1 MEHPP
6 ADLAPRPR
14 ARILFLADTHLGL
27 DLPAH
32 PRVTRRRRGDDFFA
46 NFDRALAPAREGRVD
61 LVVHGGDVFYRSR
74 IPPDLVTRAFAP
86 LAAVADLGVPVY
98 VVPGNHERSAIP
110 FPLLAAH
117 PRIHV
122 FRTPRTYTLALP
134 GLTLALAGF
143 PFVRGAIREGFA
155 SVVEQTGWRD
165 PPADVRLLCMH
176 QAVEGARVGPVDF
189 TFRDGDDVVRT
200 RDIPQGFA
208 AVLSGHIHRAQ
219 RLSTDLAGRALHTHV
234 LYPGSIERTSF
245 AERDEAKGFLLV
257 EVAASG
263 RPGGEVV
270 GARFRKLPAR
280 PMRDVQVR
288 VQGLALDAI
297 RRGISVAL
305 ASLDPDSVVRLT
317 LEGAAQPGARGG
329 VTAALVRDLAPPTMN
344 VELAAEGSARG
355 SCNPGLTMAS
365 SRRTEARV
373 DDDLERFGAA

>member
-1 MEHPP
+1 MEPP
-6 ADLAPRPR
+6 APQPVQRPR

-32 PRVTRRRRGDDFFA
+32 PRVVRRRRGDDFFA

-86 LAAVADLGVPVY
+86 LATVADLGVPVY

-122 FRTPRTYTLALP
+122 FRSPRTYTLALP

-143 PFVRGAIREGFA
+143 PFVRGAIRTSFA
-155 SVVEQTGWRD
+155 SVVENTGWRD
-165 PPADVRLLCMH
+165 APADVRLLCMH
-176 QAVEGARVGPVDF
+176 QAVEGARVGPADF
-189 TFRDGDDVVRT
+189 TFRDGDDVVRA

-219 RLSTDLAGRALHTHV
+219 RLSTDLAGKSLHTHV

-245 AERDEAKGFLLV
+245 AERDESKGFLIV
-257 EVAASG
+257 EVAASD
-263 RPGGEVV
+263 RAGGEVV

-280 PMRDVQVR
+280 PMRDVMVN
-288 VQGLALDAI
+288 VHGLALDAI
-297 RRGISVAL
+297 ARRIADAL
-305 ASLDPDSVVRLT
+305 AALDVDAVARLT
-317 LEGAAQPGARGG
+317 LEGTARHGARGA
-329 VTAALVRDLAPPTMN
+329 VTAAFVRDLAPPTMN
-344 VELAAEGSARG
+344 VEL
-355 SCNPGLTMAS
+355 
-365 SRRTEARV
+365 
-373 DDDLERFGAA
+373 ERA